1 MSEDVEVSGAMWYR
15 ARFNDI
21 GRNGSS
27 NYFSVN
33 LGLLSQW
40 LTESLEMKV
49 SQGASIREL
58 GRQCVF
64 HYVVSK
70 ACE

>member
-21 GRNGSS
+21 GRNGIS

-64 HYVVSK
+64 QYVVSK